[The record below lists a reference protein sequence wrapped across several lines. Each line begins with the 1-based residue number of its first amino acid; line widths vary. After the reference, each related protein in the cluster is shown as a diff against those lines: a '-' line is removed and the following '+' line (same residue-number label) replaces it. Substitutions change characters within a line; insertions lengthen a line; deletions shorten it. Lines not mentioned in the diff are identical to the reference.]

1 MKEFFHTIAG
11 CWVQSPVNLSHNRPK
26 HQSPFSNTK
35 TLFLFIEIVLSK
47 WSQNPYARGSWSDP
61 VIGTD
66 HTVHANM
73 AGRVKNLFFGG
84 EATHGDWYG
93 FMQGAYF
100 SGQERANEIA
110 SCIQRKKCEA
120 YQPSTG
126 IPVIVKPCV
135 INASFQK
142 RLSLSLLAVALI
154 FLGSL

>member
-1 MKEFFHTIAG
+1 M
-11 CWVQSPVNLSHNRPK
+11 
-26 HQSPFSNTK
+26 
-35 TLFLFIEIVLSK
+35 LSK

-73 AGRVKNLFFGG
+73 AGRIKNLFFGG

-93 FMQGAYF
+93 FMQGAYY